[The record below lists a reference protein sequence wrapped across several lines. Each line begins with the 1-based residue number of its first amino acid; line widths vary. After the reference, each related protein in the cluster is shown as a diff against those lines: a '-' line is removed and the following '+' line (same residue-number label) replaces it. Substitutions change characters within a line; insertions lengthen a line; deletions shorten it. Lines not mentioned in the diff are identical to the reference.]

1 MARTAPAE
9 PAAANED
16 RPERAFAPKLKRDA
30 PLVPVHS
37 AENRALVAV
46 IAILAFLA
54 ALCACVAELV
64 ATASAQWQGALGRE
78 MTIQVRP
85 VSQRD
90 IEADVARAAELA
102 RRAAGV
108 ASAEVLPKA
117 EAERLLEPWLGAG
130 LDLSDLPVPRLVVVK
145 LDPAVPVDLAE
156 LRQALAREV
165 PSASLDD
172 HALWLSRLA
181 TMARAV
187 VAIGIAAVLLV
198 FVAAGLAV
206 AFATRGA
213 VAANREVVDVL
224 HFVGA
229 HDAFIA
235 REFQRRFFRIGL
247 EGGAI
252 GGLAALAV
260 LTLCGFLAGRWSAT
274 ATGGQIEALFGKFE
288 LGWQGYATV
297 LLVAAIASIM
307 TAIVS
312 QISVRRILREPE
324 AKPRR

>member
-1 MARTAPAE
+1 MARTIPVPSGSADEVAPE
-9 PAAANED
+9 PGFSA
-16 RPERAFAPKLKRDA
+16 KLKRHA

-54 ALCACVAELV
+54 ALCACIAELV
-64 ATASAQWQGALGRE
+64 ATASGQWQGSVGRE

-85 VSQRD
+85 TPQRD
-90 IEADVARAAELA
+90 IETDVARAAELA
-102 RRAAGV
+102 RGKPGIAGV
-108 ASAEVLPKA
+108 QLVSKADAES
-117 EAERLLEPWLGAG
+117 LLEPWLGAG
-130 LDLSDLPVPRLVVVK
+130 LDLSDLPVPRLIVVK
-145 LDPAVPVDLAE
+145 LDPAVPVDVPD
-156 LRQALAREV
+156 LRLTLAREV

-172 HALWLSRLA
+172 HAVWLSRLA

-187 VAIGIAAVLLV
+187 VAVAVAAVLLV
-198 FVAAGLAV
+198 FLAAGLAV

-229 HDAFIA
+229 DNAFIA

-247 EGGAI
+247 KGGAV
-252 GGLAALAV
+252 GGVCALLF
-260 LTLCGFLAGRWSAT
+260 LTLCGFLASRWSAT
-274 ATGGQIEALFGKFE
+274 ATGGQIEALFGNFD
-288 LGWQGYATV
+288 LGWQGYGSV
-297 LLVAAIASIM
+297 VLVAAVASVM

-312 QISVRRILREPE
+312 QVTVRRFLREPE
-324 AKPRR
+324 PRSSR

>member
-9 PAAANED
+9 PAAADEE

-145 LDPAVPVDLAE
+145 LDPAVPLELSE
-156 LRQALAREV
+156 LRQALAR
-165 PSASLDD
+165 
-172 HALWLSRLA
+172 
-181 TMARAV
+181 
-187 VAIGIAAVLLV
+187 
-198 FVAAGLAV
+198 
-206 AFATRGA
+206 
-213 VAANREVVDVL
+213 
-224 HFVGA
+224 
-229 HDAFIA
+229 
-235 REFQRRFFRIGL
+235 
-247 EGGAI
+247 
-252 GGLAALAV
+252 
-260 LTLCGFLAGRWSAT
+260 
-274 ATGGQIEALFGKFE
+274 
-288 LGWQGYATV
+288 
-297 LLVAAIASIM
+297 
-307 TAIVS
+307 
-312 QISVRRILREPE
+312 
-324 AKPRR
+324 